1 MIPVSYIKF
10 SSTSVMEYTSNSKQ
24 KYDYNKIDIT
34 VLNSLIKNLFTTKS
48 SEFSSVFVIGQA
60 LRPYS
65 KINNGDSGTAAA
77 AFSAPD

>member
-34 VLNSLIKNLFTTKS
+34 RFKQFNK
-48 SEFSSVFVIGQA
+48 ESV
-60 LRPYS
+60 YD
-65 KINNGDSGTAAA
+65 KIQWIQLSFRHRASFETVQQNK
-77 AFSAPD
+77 